1 MKDKGPYSTLQYNVI
16 LIYTKAISLSAEIKN
31 TTQIKPHFNQ
41 GEPLFKITLKALY
54 FKSLLFI
61 SEVF

>member
-1 MKDKGPYSTLQYNVI
+1 M
-16 LIYTKAISLSAEIKN
+16 SLSAKIKSI
-31 TTQIKPHFNQ
+31 TQRKPHFNQ
-41 GEPLFKITLKALY
+41 GEPLFKITLEALY